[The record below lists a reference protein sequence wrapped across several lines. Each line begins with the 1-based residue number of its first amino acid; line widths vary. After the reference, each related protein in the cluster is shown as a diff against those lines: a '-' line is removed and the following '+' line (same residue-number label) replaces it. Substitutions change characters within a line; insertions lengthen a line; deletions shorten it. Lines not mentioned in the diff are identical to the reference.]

1 MDWGR
6 KGKMDLGMEET
17 DLRVLTRQ
25 GSRKPGG
32 IMECG
37 FIPWHSPSVLV
48 WEGAGWSSPAPVD
61 GSAASHGRT
70 GQGRWIK
77 TVAAKGEER
86 RELAS
91 LHTVN

>member
-1 MDWGR
+1 MGQEREDGSGHGGDGSQSVHPGR
-6 KGKMDLGMEET
+6 GA
-17 DLRVLTRQ
+17 V
-25 GSRKPGG
+25 KPGG
-32 IMECG
+32 TMECG

-77 TVAAKGEER
+77 TAAAKGEER